1 MGRYAEDDSES
12 EESCDKLPKSVATN
26 DYGQDTLKTYCTEG
40 TPYETPFNFS
50 TATSMS
56 DLREGAGKVIDND
69 QHAKANASNSM
80 DEKDHCSIED
90 LSEKVV
96 KSQLSSGMISPDKP
110 VSYAMEG
117 TPEVFSIAGSCGSL
131 NLLVPPEEKCKDE
144 LGQERDGQHKSDD
157 VPIEGKD

>member
-1 MGRYAEDDSES
+1 
-12 EESCDKLPKSVATN
+12 
-26 DYGQDTLKTYCTEG
+26 
-40 TPYETPFNFS
+40 
-50 TATSMS
+50 MS
-56 DLREGAGKVIDND
+56 DLREGATDTEKVIDND
-69 QHAKANASNSM
+69 QHAKANAANSM

-117 TPEVFSIAGSCGSL
+117 TPEFFSRAGSCGSL

-144 LGQERDGQHKSDD
+144 LEEERDGQNKSEDA
-157 VPIEGKD
+157 PIEGKDLIYVFISYW